1 MDMDKNKIPPQLR
14 KDGFGF
20 VKLKPLS
27 NIPSEINW
35 QNKPYS
41 YRDIRQWINQGGNY
55 GVLGGR
61 GGLIVVDA
69 DSPVIDEIIKKRFP
83 ETFTVRTPK
92 NGHHYY
98 FLCEDIDKKIVLKKD
113 NAGKDSRYLGE
124 IITNCSQ
131 VAGPGSIHPDTG
143 MVYQVVNDVEIA
155 TINSGLVY
163 SEFMEYISSRDQLT
177 ELEERIEAIPH
188 DTQKTKIPSLLD
200 PVLKEMACLNQA
212 QAEAIL
218 KHTIKD
224 HFGFTNYELKS
235 YEKVLRGYRK
245 DSKDI
250 DLKRLTREDLIGML
264 ISGEGSLAAHPA
276 QDFIQGVMSFA
287 VSIKNTSCIVTS
299 DKRLCPFDDTE
310 SEGIA
315 LRHKTVDTARF
326 SYKGIRTF
334 LENNVLIDIPNVYS
348 KVHNYIKRFICFP
361 EDAYLSFIS
370 LWVMGTYLFMIFR
383 YYPYVWLNA
392 EKGSGKT
399 LLMEILSNI
408 AFNGELIS
416 NPTESVIF
424 RDISNNLITMFIDEV
439 EQLRKRDKDVYG
451 SVISV
456 LNAGFN
462 KAGVVKRTESIGKGG
477 FVVRAYSAYSPK
489 MFAGI
494 NEIDDVLQDRTIRIP
509 LLRKKDGEIVE
520 RYKATAEI
528 VELQRNIRDDLYVFA
543 LDHAGE
549 IAEVYYAKD
558 EGIQGLG
565 HLNNRE
571 LDIWEPIFLLANV
584 VDMLS
589 GSMDLTGQMEELSR
603 KSIEEKRSDN
613 MVQNETYKTLS
624 VLKIMLDDVA
634 PLITDGDKR
643 IFDANL
649 VLAYFKT
656 TEEFDWIEKM
666 QSLTRRLKRVKV
678 MSEQKRIEGDR
689 KRTYTMR
696 LTEFNDLCDRFG
708 I

>member
-1 MDMDKNKIPPQLR
+1 MDNNKIPRQLR

-20 VKLKPLS
+20 VKLKPRS

-55 GVLGGR
+55 GVLGGH

-69 DSPVIDEIIKKRFP
+69 DSPVIDEIIRKCFP
-83 ETFTVRTPK
+83 ETFTIRTPK
-92 NGHHYY
+92 HGHHYY
-98 FLCEDIDKKIVLKKD
+98 FLCEDIDKRIVLKKN
-113 NAGKDSRYLGE
+113 NADKDSEHLGE
-124 IITNCSQ
+124 IITNGSQ

-143 MVYQVVNDVEIA
+143 MVYQIVNDVEIA
-155 TINSGLVY
+155 TINLELVY
-163 SEFMEYISSRDQLT
+163 SGFVEYISSRDQLT
-177 ELEERIEAIPH
+177 ELEERIKAIPH
-188 DTQKTKIPSLLD
+188 DTHKTKIPSLLD

-212 QAEAIL
+212 QTDAIL
-218 KHTIKD
+218 KHTVKE

-245 DSKDI
+245 DSKDT
-250 DLKRLTREDLIGML
+250 DSKRLTREDLIGIL

-276 QDFIQGVMSFA
+276 QDFIQGIMSFA

-299 DKRLCPFDDTE
+299 DKHLCPFDDAE

-315 LRHKTVDTARF
+315 LRHKTVDIARF

-348 KVHNYIKRFICFP
+348 KVRNYIKRFICFP
-361 EDAYLSFIS
+361 EDAYLSFIT

-462 KAGVVKRTESIGKGG
+462 KAGVVKRTEGIGKGG

-528 VELQRNIRDDLYVFA
+528 VELQRSIRDNLYVFA

-549 IAEVYYAKD
+549 IAEVYYAQD
-558 EGIQGLG
+558 EGIQGLA

-584 VDMLS
+584 IDMLS
-589 GSMDLTGQMEELSR
+589 GGMDLTGQMEELSR

-613 MVQNETYKTLS
+613 IFQNETYKTLA

-634 PLITDGDKR
+634 PLIMDGDIR